1 MEMIRLQIQILI
13 LLAIG
18 YLFGKKQWITQ
29 SGARQLNSLVMNL
42 ILPASIFRSFLSGA
56 DTQVIA
62 SSLHILMLSIIIQIL
77 MVLVSHWVCRSIKN
91 RSQAV
96 NLEYATMSNNS
107 GTLGMIVAQAAFGEP
122 GVLYSSIYVLPVRI
136 LMWSWGV
143 ALFNRDHKLK
153 ARDLIIKVL
162 TNPCMIAIFL
172 GIGMLFAAQSGFA
185 LPLWLDRTVASLAGC
200 NTALIMIVIGVIL
213 SDIPVRSIFMPDVWL
228 YCLLRLVLIPAAFW
242 LLSQWIGIDGIPMA
256 VCVLELAM
264 PAPITMSML
273 AQRHDCDPAYSSK
286 LIFLSTLLSMITLPV
301 WAILLV

>member
-77 MVLVSHWVCRSIKN
+77 MVLVSHWACRSIKN

-153 ARDLIIKVL
+153 ACDLIIKVL
-162 TNPCMIAIFL
+162 THPCMIAIFL

-213 SDIPVRSIFMPDVWL
+213 SDIPVRSIFMPGVWL
-228 YCLLRLVLIPAAFW
+228 YCLLRLVIIPAAFW
-242 LLSQWIGIDGIPMA
+242 LLSRWIGIDGIPMA

-273 AQRHDCDPAYSSK
+273 AQRYDCDPAYSSK

-301 WAILLV
+301 WAMLLV